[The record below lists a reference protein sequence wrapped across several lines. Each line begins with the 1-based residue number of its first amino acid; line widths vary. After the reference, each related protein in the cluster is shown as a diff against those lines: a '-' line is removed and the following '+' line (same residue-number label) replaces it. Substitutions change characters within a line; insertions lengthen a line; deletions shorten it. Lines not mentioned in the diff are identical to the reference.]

1 MLLFKSGGG
10 PHKIPIEEVMTLTMT
25 SSFVVAS
32 VRYAYTQVVHGVRCA
47 YTQVL
52 VMHIRKVPSAADH
65 HREVANQAN
74 W

>member
-1 MLLFKSGGG
+1 MERG
-10 PHKIPIEEVMTLTMT
+10 PDKIPIEEQMTLTMT
-25 SSFVVAS
+25 SSFVAAS
-32 VRYAYTQVVHGVRCA
+32 VRCA

-52 VMHIRKVPSAADH
+52 VVHKRKVPSAADH